1 VREDRV
7 LVYSTDGTLPLP
19 APSRGATRKTQPT
32 QRAMPNDGVVRVA
45 REKRRNSAVTVV
57 HGLAAAELDALG
69 KDLKRLCGT
78 GGTAKNGVVELQ
90 AITATRSSRTSKSAT
105 ARSNARAADAA
116 PRAMGQPGIVKL
128 TVFAPAWRSELSF
141 DAFACT
147 TRTFLKLLRVAA

>member
-1 VREDRV
+1 VKDERGRDERV

-19 APSRGATRKTQPT
+19 ATGRAAPRKTQPT

-57 HGLAAAELDALG
+57 HGLGASELDALG

-90 AITATRSSRTSKSAT
+90 GDHRDKIVAYFQERGRPVK
-105 ARSNARAADAA
+105 RA
-116 PRAMGQPGIVKL
+116 GG
-128 TVFAPAWRSELSF
+128 
-141 DAFACT
+141 
-147 TRTFLKLLRVAA
+147 